1 MGAFKNR
8 RTLWIHRVELRSEI
22 APLDF
27 RMARYI
33 EAYDIKGK
41 DGLIEALQSKLL
53 HGIGAGTINKL
64 RQIAGLPIKEKRTTW
79 KTEAQRLYKLLE
91 QHGIEYIKENQK
103 ESNSRAGLL

>member
-1 MGAFKNR
+1 MNKR
-8 RTLWIHRVELRSEI
+8 QLWIRRVEARCGI

-27 RMARYI
+27 KMARYI

-64 RQIAGLPIKEKRTTW
+64 KALAGIEVAPKRVTW
-79 KTEAQRLYKLLE
+79 KREALRLYALLD
-91 QHGIEYIKENQK
+91 QHGIEYIKNK
-103 ESNSRAGLL
+103 